1 MKKRIELIFLD
12 IRFWIILFFIIRLI
26 GITNPP
32 LEVAHNW
39 RQTVVTMVSRNF
51 IEIDNNILY
60 PRVDF
65 AGEKTGITGME
76 FPLLNYLI
84 YLVSEIFGYE
94 HWYGRL
100 INLIVSSF
108 GLYYFYKLIKKYFEP
123 KIAFHAT
130 LVLLFSIWFSYS
142 RKIMPD
148 TFAMSFIIAS
158 IYYGS
163 NYLDNKTKKNQFTV
177 LLLYVL
183 MLTLGT
189 LSKLPSAYLLV
200 VFFILF
206 FNNQIS
212 LNRKTVFIL
221 ASIVGLLFP
230 YIWYF
235 YWVPHLVETH
245 GFWHFFMGKSIT
257 QGIHEIG
264 ENLPLTLHRF
274 YDTALKYI
282 GFSAFLLGLIYGI
295 INKQRML
302 IYVLIVSFFGFLIII
317 FKSGFNF
324 PHHSYYIIPFVPVM
338 ALIAGYGITILSSR
352 FQYIL
357 LGLIA
362 VEGIA
367 NQQHDFFIKEN
378 QVYQLKLEEK
388 AAQFIG
394 KNDLV
399 IINGGDSPQAIY
411 FAHRK
416 GWTVKNE
423 EIQTPLFMDSL
434 TNLGAKYLIID
445 KVNIDLKKLPYHLI
459 NDDDD
464 YSIYQLKN

>member
-12 IRFWIILFFIIRLI
+12 IRFWIILFFIIRLV

-51 IEIDNNILY
+51 LEIDNNILY

-65 AGEKTGITGME
+65 AGEKSGITGME

-108 GLYYFYKLIKKYFEP
+108 GLFYFYQLIKKYFEP
-123 KIAFHAT
+123 KIAFNAT

-163 NYLDNKTKKNQFTV
+163 NYLDNKQKTNQYIS

-183 MLTLGT
+183 VLSLGA
-189 LSKLPSAYLLV
+189 LSKLPSAYLLIVFV
-200 VFFILF
+200 VFFLNKEILLKRKIVFSLASLAALF
-206 FNNQIS
+206 FPV
-212 LNRKTVFIL
+212 L
-221 ASIVGLLFP
+221 
-230 YIWYF
+230 WYF
-235 YWVPHLVETH
+235 YWVPYLVETY
-245 GFWHFFMGKSIT
+245 GFWHFFMGKSIS
-257 QGIHEIG
+257 QGFLEIS
-264 ENLPLTLHRF
+264 ENILPTLYRF
-274 YDTALKYI
+274 YDTAIKYV
-282 GFSAFLLGLIYGI
+282 GFGAFLFGLIYGI
-295 INKQRML
+295 INKQKML
-302 IYVLIVSFFGFLIII
+302 IYVLTISFLGFLIVI
-317 FKSGFNF
+317 FKAGFHF

-338 ALIAGYGITILSSR
+338 ALVAGYGIVILPIKY
-352 FQYIL
+352 QCIL

-399 IINGGDSPQAIY
+399 IINGGDSPQTIY

-416 GWTVKNE
+416 GWTAKNE

-434 TNLGAKYLIID
+434 TILGAKYLIID
-445 KVNIDLKKLPYHLI
+445 KVNVDLKMLPYHLI